1 MSPVRYP
8 DSTSPTV
15 MTKRAW
21 WLVALNFFIPGSAQ
35 LLAGQRR
42 LGKVGVTATFVL
54 WGAAAV
60 SLLLLWL
67 WPVALYTIAAS
78 PVTLFAVQWLLLGYG
93 LLWLLLTLDTLRLV
107 RLVKVRPGAR
117 AAIAIVAIAGLVA
130 VGGVAGYGSTV
141 AGAARSA
148 ITAVFDGGD
157 IEPAVDGRYNILLLG
172 GDAGPDR
179 EGLRP
184 DSISV
189 ASIDANTGATVI
201 IGIPRNMEEVR
212 FVDGSPLYQLFP
224 NGYDCG
230 DECLISYLYTEA
242 ENNPELY
249 PDAEQNGSNPGIE
262 AMRDAAE
269 GVTGLTLQ
277 YYVLIDMQG
286 FADLIDALGGITV
299 TVPEDT
305 PLGAAEPGSEPFD
318 VVKAGEQH
326 MNGFTALWYSRTRYE
341 STDYARMSR
350 QRDVQE
356 AILRQFNPANLLS
369 KFEAVAR
376 AGSQVVATD
385 IPSTMLGFFVDL
397 AGKSRKLPVTRLD
410 LVPDR
415 FDPAYPDYALISQ
428 AIAEALAA
436 SSPTPTPTP

>member
-1 MSPVRYP
+1 
-8 DSTSPTV
+8 

-21 WLVALNFFIPGSAQ
+21 WLVALNFLIPGSAQ
-35 LLAGQRR
+35 LLAGHRG
-42 LGKVGVTATFVL
+42 LGKVGVAATFAM
-54 WGAAAV
+54 WSAAV
-60 SLLLLWL
+60 IGLLLLWL
-67 WPVALYTIAAS
+67 WPVALYTIVAS
-78 PVTLFAVQWLLLGYG
+78 PVALFVVQWLLVAYI
-93 LLWLLLTLDTLRLV
+93 LLWLILTLDTLRLV
-107 RLVKVRPGAR
+107 RLVKTSPRSR
-117 AAIAIVAIAGLVA
+117 IAIAVVAIAGLVA
-130 VGGVAGYGSTV
+130 SGGVAGYGSTV
-141 AGAARSA
+141 AGATRGA
-148 ITAVFDGGD
+148 ISVVFDGGN
-157 IEPAVDGRYNILLLG
+157 IEPSVNGRYNILLLG

-179 EGLRP
+179 DGLRP

-201 IGIPRNMEEVR
+201 IGIPRNMEEVP
-212 FVDGSPLYQLFP
+212 FVDGSPMYQLFP

-242 ENNPELY
+242 EQNPELY
-249 PDAEQNGSNPGIE
+249 PDAEANGSNPGIE

-286 FADLIDALGGITV
+286 FADLIDALGGITI
-299 TVPEDT
+299 TVVEDT
-305 PLGAAEPGSEPFD
+305 LLGAAEPGAEPFD
-318 VVKAGEQH
+318 VVEAGEQH
-326 MNGFTALWYSRTRYE
+326 LDGFTALWYSRTRYE
-341 STDYARMSR
+341 STDYARMAR

-356 AILRQFNPANLLS
+356 AILRQFNPANVLS
-369 KFEAVAR
+369 KFEAIAH

-397 AGKSRKLPVTRLD
+397 AAKSRELPVTRLD

-428 AIAEALAA
+428 AIADALEA
-436 SSPTPTPTP
+436 SSPTPSPSP